1 MMRTRLSRGIRGWMA
16 LALLSAAC
24 TSGGAPLAVPADLP
38 NRTEQSGI
46 TFRWALARDPATVR
60 AVGVMEPGSRPVP
73 WATVALFGVDAG
85 GRVVSRGQ
93 TDLRGG
99 FGRASLPFEGPQRED
114 WHFVPRSRPGV
125 MLREMDEDAQAW
137 ARRLLHAGLSHS
149 GADTAQAILQVRG
162 RVLT

>member
-1 MMRTRLSRGIRGWMA
+1 MNVGGVVAPMMRARLSRGIRGWMA

-99 FGRASLPFEGPQRED
+99 FGRASLPFEIALRPTGREEQ
-114 WHFVPRSRPGV
+114 FELV
-125 MLREMDEDAQAW
+125 
-137 ARRLLHAGLSHS
+137 LLHAQEGKP
-149 GADTAQAILQVRG
+149 GD
-162 RVLT
+162 